1 MIIIYHKS
9 ERVTNLENLEASD
22 GFVGLPLLDCVLKL
36 AKDFPEEI
44 LAWCRE
50 DYKTQFNSREI
61 PDFFTHHQLLFSYH
75 IGEDSFL
82 NNSIGY
88 VEDSNFI
95 KVNKSVRYSTWQMSS
110 DVGAAH
116 ASVLNRIPNPDR
128 SDSFSY
134 LLNSFAKKAAPQ
146 GLFCYSEPA
155 LLTGTV
161 SPAHKS
167 EQTNSDTV
175 FKFVRQ
181 HYRSTWIF
189 ILLFN
194 LLIYE
199 KRFPIGA
206 FFKSLFLKKR
216 KLDAH
221 FSPHL
226 LNEPYFQDLPTVDVI
241 IPTIGRKIYLY
252 DFLKDLAKQT
262 ILPANVIIIEQN
274 ANPEAVSELD
284 YLVNEQWPF
293 KIKHTLSHQPGACR
307 ARNLALEQ
315 RSSEYIFLA
324 DDDIRIDANCI
335 EEIIK
340 KMTALQ
346 AHAVTVNCRQA
357 KDEQMYVN
365 IFQSSFFGSGC
376 SMVKSAAIGD
386 SRFSMAYE
394 FGFGE
399 DNDFGMQLRNKG
411 YDIIYLPNPTIL
423 HIKAPVGGFRI
434 KMVFP
439 WNSDSV
445 APKPSP
451 TVMLFYL
458 KYYTKQQLAGYKTI
472 LFFKYYSLQ
481 STKNPIRYYRNF
493 TKRWDKSIVW
503 ANHLKNVK

>member
-1 MIIIYHKS
+1 MIIIYHRF
-9 ERVTNLENLEASD
+9 ETVTHLENLELSD
-22 GFVGLPLLDCVLKL
+22 GFIGMPLLDCALKL
-36 AKDFPEEI
+36 AAHFPKEI

-50 DYKTQFNSREI
+50 DYKEQFNSDAI
-61 PDFFTHHQLLFSYH
+61 PSFFDHHQLLFSYH
-75 IGEDSFL
+75 IGEDFFL
-82 NNSIGY
+82 NESIGY

-95 KVNKSVRYSTWQMSS
+95 KVNKSIRYSTWQMSS
-110 DVGAAH
+110 DAGATH
-116 ASVLNRIPNPDR
+116 ASVLNKVSNPDL

-134 LLNSFAKKAAPQ
+134 LLNSFAKKAATK

-155 LLTGTV
+155 LFNSPV
-161 SPAHKS
+161 SPTHIIQKTS
-167 EQTNSDTV
+167 SDTV

-181 HYRSTWIF
+181 HYRSNWIF

-194 LLIYE
+194 LVIYE

-206 FFKSLFLKKR
+206 FLKALFYKQR
-216 KLDAH
+216 KIEVNFDAH
-221 FSPHL
+221 FTS
-226 LNEPYFQDLPTVDVI
+226 EPALQKVPTVDVI

-262 ILPANVIIIEQN
+262 LLPANVIIIEQN

-284 YLVNEQWPF
+284 YLVAEQWPF
-293 KIKHTLSHQPGACR
+293 QIKHTLSHQPGACR

-315 RSSEYIFLA
+315 RSSEYVFFA
-324 DDDIRIDANCI
+324 DDDIRITTDCI

-346 AHAVTVNCRQA
+346 THAVTVNCSQA
-357 KDEQMYVN
+357 KDEQKYKN

-411 YDIIYLPNPTIL
+411 YDIVYLPNPTIL
-423 HIKAPVGGFRI
+423 HLKAPVGGFRI
-434 KMVFP
+434 KISAP
-439 WNSDSV
+439 WSADSIE
-445 APKPSP
+445 PKPSP
-451 TVMLFYL
+451 TVMLYYL
-458 KYYTKQQLAGYKTI
+458 KYYTKQQLYGYKTI
-472 LFFKYYSLQ
+472 LFFNYYSLQ
-481 STKNPIRYYRNF
+481 STKNPIKYYRSF
-493 TKRWDKSIVW
+493 TKRWNKSMVW
-503 ANHLKNVK
+503 ANHLKNIK